1 MKFHKDLIKSLKLK
15 FRIKY
20 ELKNNFLFVQIRRKD
35 YVDIAKFLK
44 KKGFKRMLTV
54 SAVDWI
60 KKKKFEVYF
69 LLHHP
74 KENVYI
80 KVATNIPRNK
90 PEIKSLCYLWKNA
103 EMHER
108 EVWELF
114 GIDFIGNKML
124 KSLFLEEW
132 KEIPPFRRDF
142 DSREYVKTVYK
153 GK

>member
-80 KVATNIPRNK
+80 KNISFKKIR
-90 PEIKSLCYLWKNA
+90 
-103 EMHER
+103 
-108 EVWELF
+108 
-114 GIDFIGNKML
+114 
-124 KSLFLEEW
+124 
-132 KEIPPFRRDF
+132 
-142 DSREYVKTVYK
+142 
-153 GK
+153 

>member
-74 KENVYI
+74 TENVYI

-90 PEIKSLCYLWKNA
+90 PKIKSLCYLWKNA

-108 EVWELF
+108 EAWELF

-124 KSLFLEEW
+124 KPLFLEEW
-132 KEIPPFRRDF
+132 KGMPPFRRDF